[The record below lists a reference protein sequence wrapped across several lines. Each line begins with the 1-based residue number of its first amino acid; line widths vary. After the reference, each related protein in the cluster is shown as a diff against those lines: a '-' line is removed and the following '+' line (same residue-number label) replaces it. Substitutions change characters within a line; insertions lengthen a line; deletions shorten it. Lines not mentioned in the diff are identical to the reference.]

1 MQGVVSVII
10 PAYNRE
16 TYIEECLLSVIN
28 QTYKALEIIVVD
40 DGSTDRTFELCEA
53 VRSGD
58 GRITII
64 KGDHG
69 GVSAARNKALDAATG
84 EYVIFVDSDDVI
96 YPTAIES
103 LVKGFKET
111 DASVGGIGVANI
123 SEKNWQRV
131 KERLAEEP
139 QPTEYTYRSHDDTL
153 KALFSGE
160 ITLGLA
166 GGNMLRRDL
175 IGDTR
180 FKTDLFIGEDYYF
193 IYENLIKGA
202 TSVFLNKKRYY
213 CRFHNGNSSDQYD
226 FDGFWT
232 RFHRR
237 ELVWKS
243 EEAFGR
249 KRFANIQ
256 KQDAFD
262 CFLRCFNSKSAT
274 AWDRAEMCRVLRQY
288 KKEILPAFG
297 FKSKVK
303 YLLYAYVPFVARVLC
318 KGK

>member
-10 PAYNRE
+10 PVYNRE
-16 TYIEECLLSVIN
+16 NYIEECLLSVIN

-40 DGSTDRTFELCEA
+40 DGSTDRTFELCKS

-58 GRITII
+58 GRITLI

-103 LVKGFKET
+103 LVKGFEET
-111 DASVGGIGVANI
+111 DALIGGIGIANI

-131 KERLAEEP
+131 KERLAEAS

-153 KALFSGE
+153 KALFQGE

-193 IYENLIKGA
+193 IYENVIKGA

-213 CRFHNGNSSDQYD
+213 CRFHSGNSSDQFD
-226 FDGFWT
+226 FNGFWT

-249 KRFANIQ
+249 KEYANIQ
-256 KQDAFD
+256 KQDAFG
-262 CFLRCFNSKSAT
+262 CFLRCFNNRSAT
-274 AWDRAEMCRVLRQY
+274 AQDRAEMCKVLRQY

-297 FKSKVK
+297 LKSKIK
-303 YLLYAYVPFVARVLC
+303 YLMYAYIPSVARALF
-318 KGK
+318 KRK

>member
-1 MQGVVSVII
+1 MNGVVSVII
-10 PAYNRE
+10 PVYNRE
-16 TYIEECLLSVIN
+16 NYIEECLRSVQS
-28 QTYKALEIIVVD
+28 QTYKSLEIIIVD

-53 VRSGD
+53 AKNGD
-58 GRITII
+58 DRIILI

-69 GVSAARNKALDAATG
+69 GVSAARNKALDVATG

-96 YPTAIES
+96 YPGAIES

-111 DASVGGIGVANI
+111 DAALGGIGIANI
-123 SEKNWQRV
+123 SEKNWQCV
-131 KERLAEEP
+131 KSRLAETP
-139 QPTEYTYRSHDDTL
+139 QPTEYTYRSEDDTL
-153 KALFSGE
+153 KALLLGE
-160 ITLGLA
+160 VTLGMA

-193 IYENLIKGA
+193 IYENVIKGA

-213 CRFHNGNSSDQYD
+213 CRFHSGNSSDQFD

-232 RFHRR
+232 RFYRR

-249 KRFANIQ
+249 KEYANIQ
-256 KQDAFD
+256 KRDAFG
-262 CFLRCFNSKSAT
+262 CFLHCFNNKSAN
-274 AWDRAEMCRVLRQY
+274 ARDRAEMCKVLRQY
-288 KKEILPAFG
+288 KKEMLPAFG
-297 FKSKVK
+297 IRGRIK
-303 YLLYAYVPFVARVLC
+303 YLMYAYICR
-318 KGK
+318 